1 MIGTSDRYSYQ
12 TRNKK
17 ISKSDKGDLQIKIQA
32 TIIKPEVYNFQCLLS
47 SVLFNPVMKI
57 SVSTIRW

>member
-17 ISKSDKGDLQIKIQA
+17 FSKSDKGDLQIKIQA
-32 TIIKPEVYNFQCLLS
+32 TIIKPEV
-47 SVLFNPVMKI
+47 
-57 SVSTIRW
+57 